1 MSPMIMLMIQGQE
14 VVVAG
19 VSSEA
24 QLSSL
29 LGQCLHVVTPG
40 QSLLKKLTGR
50 S

>member
-1 MSPMIMLMIQGQE
+1 MIIVKFADMSPMMTMLMMQGRE

-29 LGQCLHVVTPG
+29 LG
-40 QSLLKKLTGR
+40 
-50 S
+50 